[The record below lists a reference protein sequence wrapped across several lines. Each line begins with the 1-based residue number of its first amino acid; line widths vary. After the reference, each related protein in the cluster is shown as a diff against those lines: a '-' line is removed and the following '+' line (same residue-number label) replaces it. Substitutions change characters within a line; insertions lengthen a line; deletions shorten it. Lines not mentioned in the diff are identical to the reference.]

1 VGTYICFEDDI
12 LICLYHYCYVHRS
25 PRRRAVPQSAASR
38 PESLVLVRVTDER
51 TRFFFCGCVECD
63 DASTAASTAALDEAA
78 SSSSPPRLTRRAVR
92 PPKRLP
98 PVESRRD
105 GRPRIRVRRCE
116 RRLRLLPLCS
126 SSRDGEA
133 AREVGAG
140 GSRSSGTVASH
151 ERSIAAA
158 IVLGDI
164 AARRFRRLLERFG
177 AFSSPVTARRGLR
190 RAGSTAQLLVLV
202 LLLQLC
208 EITPRR

>member
-1 VGTYICFEDDI
+1 MGISVFEDDI
-12 LICLYHYCYVHRS
+12 LICLYHYYYVHRS

-38 PESLVLVRVTDER
+38 PASLVLVRVTDER
-51 TRFFFCGCVECD
+51 TRFFCGCVECD

-116 RRLRLLPLCS
+116 RRLRLPPLCS

-133 AREVGAG
+133 AREAGAG

-151 ERSIAAA
+151 ERSISAA